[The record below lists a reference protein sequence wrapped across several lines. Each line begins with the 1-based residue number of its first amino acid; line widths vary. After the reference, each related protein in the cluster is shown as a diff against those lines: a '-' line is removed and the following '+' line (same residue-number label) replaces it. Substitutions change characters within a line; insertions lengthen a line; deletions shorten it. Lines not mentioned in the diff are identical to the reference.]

1 MVIFLIERYEIVKD
15 GNEEI
20 LIIYLNYKYEFS
32 KDFMNFENDN
42 NLKEKIK
49 KIKFNGSKVIIMV
62 GTLVLGTLFINA
74 SFSPIINNNEISN
87 KNIVKE
93 ETSISTENKD
103 LEDNVKEEIN
113 NNQDTTNSKKDEDT
127 NDKIN
132 FKQNIISDIDNK
144 VNEEKNDK
152 TEEKQVKETIENAI
166 TLYRSNGEILNLTIN
181 EYLIGAVA
189 GEMPASF
196 NIEALKAQAV
206 VSRTYLLKRIKNN
219 NIIIDSTMQQV
230 YKDNNEL
237 KNMWK
242 NDFDKYYSKIKKAV
256 LDTDKIA
263 IYYNGDY
270 IDALYHSTSN
280 GYTLNSENV
289 WSNAIPYLKS
299 VESKWDLNASSYLK
313 NTNKDIAYV
322 LSLFGIDDINKIQ
335 IVSRDDTNHVKEIK
349 VGDKIYKGTTFRSL
363 LKLRST
369 DFDIM
374 VNDNSVVFIT
384 RGFGHGVGMSQYGA
398 NGMANE
404 GYNYIDILNHYYPYI
419 KSIKQCVNNITLLSK

>member
-32 KDFMNFENDN
+32 KDFINFENDN

-74 SFSPIINNNEISN
+74 SFSTIINNNEISN

-93 ETSISTENKD
+93 ETSISIENKD

-113 NNQDTTNSKKDEDT
+113 NNQDTTKSKKDEDT
-127 NDKIN
+127 NDKID
-132 FKQNIISDIDNK
+132 FKQNIISDIYNK
-144 VNEEKNDK
+144 VNEEENDK
-152 TEEKQVKETIENAI
+152 TEEKQVKETIENVI

-349 VGDKIYKGTTFRSL
+349 LGDKIYKGTTFRSL

-404 GYNYIDILNHYYPYI
+404 GYNYIEILNHYYTNV
-419 KSIKQCVNNITLLSK
+419 SIY

>member
-32 KDFMNFENDN
+32 KDFINFENDN

-74 SFSPIINNNEISN
+74 SFSTIINNNEISN

-113 NNQDTTNSKKDEDT
+113 NNQDTTKSKKDEDT
-127 NDKIN
+127 NDKID
-132 FKQNIISDIDNK
+132 FKQNIISDIYNK
-144 VNEEKNDK
+144 VNEEENDK
-152 TEEKQVKETIENAI
+152 TEEKQVKETIENVI

-299 VESKWDLNASSYLK
+299 VENKWDLNASSYLK
-313 NTNKDIAYV
+313 NTNKNIAYV

-404 GYNYIDILNHYYPYI
+404 GYNYIDILNHYYTNV
-419 KSIKQCVNNITLLSK
+419 SIY

>member
-32 KDFMNFENDN
+32 KDFTNFENDN

-49 KIKFNGSKVIIMV
+49 KIKFNGNKVIIMV

-93 ETSISTENKD
+93 ETSISIENKD

-132 FKQNIISDIDNK
+132 FKQNIISDIYNK
-144 VNEEKNDK
+144 VNEEENDK

-289 WSNAIPYLKS
+289 WSNAIPYLKG

-404 GYNYIDILNHYYPYI
+404 GYNYIDILNHYYI
-419 KSIKQCVNNITLLSK
+419 NVSIY

>member
-32 KDFMNFENDN
+32 KDFINFENDN

-74 SFSPIINNNEISN
+74 SFSTIINNNEISN

-93 ETSISTENKD
+93 ETSISIENKD

-113 NNQDTTNSKKDEDT
+113 NNQDTTKSKKDEDT

-132 FKQNIISDIDNK
+132 FKQNIISDIYNK
-144 VNEEKNDK
+144 VNEEENDK
-152 TEEKQVKETIENAI
+152 TEEKQVKETIENVI

-206 VSRTYLLKRIKNN
+206 VSRTYLLKRIKND

-299 VESKWDLNASSYLK
+299 VENKWDLNASSYLK
-313 NTNKDIAYV
+313 NTTKDIAYV

-404 GYNYIDILNHYYPYI
+404 GYNYIDILNHYYTNV
-419 KSIKQCVNNITLLSK
+419 SIY

>member
-32 KDFMNFENDN
+32 KDFINFENDN

-74 SFSPIINNNEISN
+74 SFSTIINNNEISN

-113 NNQDTTNSKKDEDT
+113 NNQDTTKSKKDEDT
-127 NDKIN
+127 NDKID
-132 FKQNIISDIDNK
+132 FKQNIISDIYNK
-144 VNEEKNDK
+144 VNEEENDK
-152 TEEKQVKETIENAI
+152 TEEKQVKETIENVI

-219 NIIIDSTMQQV
+219 NIIIDYTMQQV

-404 GYNYIDILNHYYPYI
+404 GYNYIDILNHYYTNV
-419 KSIKQCVNNITLLSK
+419 SIY

>member
-1 MVIFLIERYEIVKD
+1 M
-15 GNEEI
+15 
-20 LIIYLNYKYEFS
+20 
-32 KDFMNFENDN
+32 
-42 NLKEKIK
+42 
-49 KIKFNGSKVIIMV
+49 
-62 GTLVLGTLFINA
+62 
-74 SFSPIINNNEISN
+74 
-87 KNIVKE
+87 KE
-93 ETSISTENKD
+93 ETSISIENKD

-144 VNEEKNDK
+144 VNEKENDK

-289 WSNAIPYLKS
+289 WSNAIPYLKG

-349 VGDKIYKGTTFRSL
+349 VGDKIYKGTAFRSL

-404 GYNYIDILNHYYPYI
+404 GYNYIDILNHYYTNV
-419 KSIKQCVNNITLLSK
+419 SIY

>member
-93 ETSISTENKD
+93 ETSISIENKD

-132 FKQNIISDIDNK
+132 FKQNIISDIYNK
-144 VNEEKNDK
+144 VNEEENDK

-206 VSRTYLLKRIKNN
+206 VSRTYLLKQIKNN

-289 WSNAIPYLKS
+289 WSNAIPYLKG

-404 GYNYIDILNHYYPYI
+404 GYNYIDILNHYYTNV
-419 KSIKQCVNNITLLSK
+419 SIY

>member
-289 WSNAIPYLKS
+289 WSNAIPYLKG

-349 VGDKIYKGTTFRSL
+349 VGDKIYKGTSFRSL
-363 LKLRST
+363 LMLRST

-404 GYNYIDILNHYYPYI
+404 GYNYIDILNHYYTNV
-419 KSIKQCVNNITLLSK
+419 SIY

>member
-32 KDFMNFENDN
+32 KDFINFENDN

-74 SFSPIINNNEISN
+74 SFSTIINNNEISN

-93 ETSISTENKD
+93 ETSISIENKD

-113 NNQDTTNSKKDEDT
+113 NNQDTTKSKKDEDT

-132 FKQNIISDIDNK
+132 FKQNIISDIYNK
-144 VNEEKNDK
+144 VNEEENDK
-152 TEEKQVKETIENAI
+152 TEEKQVKETIENVI

-219 NIIIDSTMQQV
+219 NIIIDYTMQQV

-299 VESKWDLNASSYLK
+299 VENKWDLNASSYLK

-404 GYNYIDILNHYYPYI
+404 GYNYIDILNHYYTNV
-419 KSIKQCVNNITLLSK
+419 SIY

>member
-93 ETSISTENKD
+93 ETSISIENKD
-103 LEDNVKEEIN
+103 LEDNIKEEIN

-132 FKQNIISDIDNK
+132 FKQNIISDIYNK
-144 VNEEKNDK
+144 VNEKENDK

-404 GYNYIDILNHYYPYI
+404 GYNYIDILNHYYTNV
-419 KSIKQCVNNITLLSK
+419 SIY

>member
-32 KDFMNFENDN
+32 KDFINFENDN

-74 SFSPIINNNEISN
+74 SFSTIINNNEISN

-93 ETSISTENKD
+93 ETSISIENKD

-113 NNQDTTNSKKDEDT
+113 NNQDTTKSKKDEDT

-132 FKQNIISDIDNK
+132 FKQNIISDIYNK
-144 VNEEKNDK
+144 VNEEENDK
-152 TEEKQVKETIENAI
+152 TEEKQVKETIENVI

-299 VESKWDLNASSYLK
+299 VESKWDLNAASYVK

-404 GYNYIDILNHYYPYI
+404 GYNYIDILNHYYTNV
-419 KSIKQCVNNITLLSK
+419 SIY

>member
-1 MVIFLIERYEIVKD
+1 MIERYEIVKD
-15 GNEEI
+15 GNKEI

-93 ETSISTENKD
+93 ETSISIENKD

-144 VNEEKNDK
+144 VNEEENDK

-363 LKLRST
+363 LNLRST

-404 GYNYIDILNHYYPYI
+404 GYNYIDILNHYYTNV
-419 KSIKQCVNNITLLSK
+419 SIY

>member
-32 KDFMNFENDN
+32 KDFINFENDN

-132 FKQNIISDIDNK
+132 FKQNIISDIYNK
-144 VNEEKNDK
+144 VNEEENDK

-349 VGDKIYKGTTFRSL
+349 VGDKIYKSTTFRSL

-404 GYNYIDILNHYYPYI
+404 GYNYIDILNHYYTNV
-419 KSIKQCVNNITLLSK
+419 SIY

>member
-32 KDFMNFENDN
+32 KDFINFENDN

-49 KIKFNGSKVIIMV
+49 KIKFNVRKVIIMV

-74 SFSPIINNNEISN
+74 SFSTIINNNEISN

-93 ETSISTENKD
+93 ETSISIENKD

-113 NNQDTTNSKKDEDT
+113 NNQDTTKSKKDEDT

-132 FKQNIISDIDNK
+132 FKQNIISDIYNK
-144 VNEEKNDK
+144 VNEEENDK
-152 TEEKQVKETIENAI
+152 TEEKQVKETIENVI

-404 GYNYIDILNHYYPYI
+404 GYNYIDILNHYYTNV
-419 KSIKQCVNNITLLSK
+419 SIY

>member
-32 KDFMNFENDN
+32 KDFINFENDN

-74 SFSPIINNNEISN
+74 SFSTIINNNEISN

-93 ETSISTENKD
+93 ETSISIENKD

-113 NNQDTTNSKKDEDT
+113 NNQDTTKSKKDEDT

-132 FKQNIISDIDNK
+132 FKQNIISDIYNK
-144 VNEEKNDK
+144 VNEEENDK
-152 TEEKQVKETIENAI
+152 TEEKQVKETIENVI

-404 GYNYIDILNHYYPYI
+404 GYNYIDILNHYYTNV
-419 KSIKQCVNNITLLSK
+419 SIY

>member
-32 KDFMNFENDN
+32 KDFINFENDN
-42 NLKEKIK
+42 NFKEKIK

-74 SFSPIINNNEISN
+74 SFSTIINNNEISN

-93 ETSISTENKD
+93 ETSISIENKD

-113 NNQDTTNSKKDEDT
+113 NNQDTTKSKKDEDT

-132 FKQNIISDIDNK
+132 FKQNIISDIYNK
-144 VNEEKNDK
+144 VNEEENDK
-152 TEEKQVKETIENAI
+152 TEEKQVKETIENVI

-404 GYNYIDILNHYYPYI
+404 GYNYIDILNHYYTNV
-419 KSIKQCVNNITLLSK
+419 SIY

>member
-93 ETSISTENKD
+93 ETSISIENKD
-103 LEDNVKEEIN
+103 LKENVKEEIN

-127 NDKIN
+127 NEKVN

-144 VNEEKNDK
+144 VNEEENDK
-152 TEEKQVKETIENAI
+152 TEEKQVNETIENAI
-166 TLYRSNGEILNLTIN
+166 TLYKSNGKILNLTIN
-181 EYLIGAVA
+181 EYLIGVVA

-242 NDFDKYYSKIKKAV
+242 NDFDKYYNKIKKAV

-349 VGDKIYKGTTFRSL
+349 VGDKIYKGTSFRSL

-369 DFDIM
+369 DFDII

-404 GYNYIDILNHYYPYI
+404 GYNYIDILNHYYTNV
-419 KSIKQCVNNITLLSK
+419 SIY

>member
-1 MVIFLIERYEIVKD
+1 M
-15 GNEEI
+15 
-20 LIIYLNYKYEFS
+20 
-32 KDFMNFENDN
+32 
-42 NLKEKIK
+42 
-49 KIKFNGSKVIIMV
+49 
-62 GTLVLGTLFINA
+62 
-74 SFSPIINNNEISN
+74 
-87 KNIVKE
+87 KE
-93 ETSISTENKD
+93 ETSISIENKD

-113 NNQDTTNSKKDEDT
+113 NNQDTTKSKKDEDT

-132 FKQNIISDIDNK
+132 FKQNIISDIYNK
-144 VNEEKNDK
+144 VNEEENDK
-152 TEEKQVKETIENAI
+152 TEEKQVKETIENVI

-299 VESKWDLNASSYLK
+299 VENKWDLNASSYLK

-404 GYNYIDILNHYYPYI
+404 GYNYIDILNHYYTNV
-419 KSIKQCVNNITLLSK
+419 SIY

>member
-32 KDFMNFENDN
+32 KDFINFENDN

-74 SFSPIINNNEISN
+74 SFSTIINNNEISN

-93 ETSISTENKD
+93 ETSISIENKD

-113 NNQDTTNSKKDEDT
+113 NNQDTTKSKKDEDT

-132 FKQNIISDIDNK
+132 FKQNIISDIYNK
-144 VNEEKNDK
+144 VNEEENDK
-152 TEEKQVKETIENAI
+152 TEEKQVKETIENVI

-237 KNMWK
+237 KNIWK

-404 GYNYIDILNHYYPYI
+404 GYNYIDILNHYYTNV
-419 KSIKQCVNNITLLSK
+419 SIY

>member
-93 ETSISTENKD
+93 ETSISIENKD

-144 VNEEKNDK
+144 VNEEENDK

-242 NDFDKYYSKIKKAV
+242 NDFNKYYSKIKKAV

-289 WSNAIPYLKS
+289 WSNAIPYLKG

-404 GYNYIDILNHYYPYI
+404 GYNYIDILNHYYTNV
-419 KSIKQCVNNITLLSK
+419 SIY

>member
-32 KDFMNFENDN
+32 KDFINFENDN

-74 SFSPIINNNEISN
+74 SFSTIINNNEISN

-93 ETSISTENKD
+93 ETSISIENKD

-113 NNQDTTNSKKDEDT
+113 NNQDTTKSKKDEDT

-132 FKQNIISDIDNK
+132 FKQNIISDIYNK
-144 VNEEKNDK
+144 VNEEENDK
-152 TEEKQVKETIENAI
+152 TEEKQVKETIENVI
-166 TLYRSNGEILNLTIN
+166 TLYRSNGQILNLTIN

-313 NTNKDIAYV
+313 NTTKDIAYV

-404 GYNYIDILNHYYPYI
+404 GYNYIDILNHYYTNV
-419 KSIKQCVNNITLLSK
+419 SIY

>member
-32 KDFMNFENDN
+32 KDFINFENDN

-74 SFSPIINNNEISN
+74 SFSTIINNNEISN

-93 ETSISTENKD
+93 ETSISIENKD

-113 NNQDTTNSKKDEDT
+113 NNQDTTKSKKDEDT

-132 FKQNIISDIDNK
+132 FKQNIISDIYNK
-144 VNEEKNDK
+144 VNEEENDK
-152 TEEKQVKETIENAI
+152 TEEKQVKETIENVI

-404 GYNYIDILNHYYPYI
+404 GYNYIEILNHYYTNV
-419 KSIKQCVNNITLLSK
+419 SIY

>member
-32 KDFMNFENDN
+32 KDFINFENDN

-74 SFSPIINNNEISN
+74 SFSTIINNNEISN

-113 NNQDTTNSKKDEDT
+113 NNQDTTKSKKDEDT
-127 NDKIN
+127 NDKID
-132 FKQNIISDIDNK
+132 FKQNIISDIYNK
-144 VNEEKNDK
+144 VNEEENDK
-152 TEEKQVKETIENAI
+152 TEEKQVKETIENVI

-404 GYNYIDILNHYYPYI
+404 GYNYIDILNHYYTNV
-419 KSIKQCVNNITLLSK
+419 SIY

>member
-32 KDFMNFENDN
+32 KDFINFENDN

-74 SFSPIINNNEISN
+74 SFSTIINNNEISN

-113 NNQDTTNSKKDEDT
+113 NNQDTTKSKKDEDT
-127 NDKIN
+127 NDKID
-132 FKQNIISDIDNK
+132 FKQNIISDIYNK
-144 VNEEKNDK
+144 VNEEENDK
-152 TEEKQVKETIENAI
+152 TEEKQVKETIENVI

-237 KNMWK
+237 KKMWK

-299 VESKWDLNASSYLK
+299 VENKWDLNASSYLK

-404 GYNYIDILNHYYPYI
+404 GYNYIDILNHYYTNV
-419 KSIKQCVNNITLLSK
+419 SIY

>member
-49 KIKFNGSKVIIMV
+49 KIKFNGSKVIILV

-93 ETSISTENKD
+93 ETSISIENKD

-289 WSNAIPYLKS
+289 WSNAIPYLKG

-313 NTNKDIAYV
+313 NTNKDIVYV

-404 GYNYIDILNHYYPYI
+404 GYNYIDILNHYYTNV
-419 KSIKQCVNNITLLSK
+419 SIY

>member
-32 KDFMNFENDN
+32 KDFINFENDN

-74 SFSPIINNNEISN
+74 SFSTIINNNEISN

-93 ETSISTENKD
+93 KTSISIENKD

-113 NNQDTTNSKKDEDT
+113 NNQDTTKSKKDEDT

-132 FKQNIISDIDNK
+132 FKQNIISDIYNK
-144 VNEEKNDK
+144 VNEEENDK
-152 TEEKQVKETIENAI
+152 TEEKQVKETIENVI

-404 GYNYIDILNHYYPYI
+404 GYNYIDILNHYYTNV
-419 KSIKQCVNNITLLSK
+419 SIY

>member
-93 ETSISTENKD
+93 ETSISIENKD

-144 VNEEKNDK
+144 VNEEENDK

-289 WSNAIPYLKS
+289 WSNAIPYLKG

-313 NTNKDIAYV
+313 NTNKDIVYV

-363 LKLRST
+363 LNLRST

-404 GYNYIDILNHYYPYI
+404 GYNYIDILNHYYTNV
-419 KSIKQCVNNITLLSK
+419 SIY

>member
-32 KDFMNFENDN
+32 KDFINFENDN

-74 SFSPIINNNEISN
+74 SFSTIINNNEISN

-93 ETSISTENKD
+93 ETSISIENKD

-113 NNQDTTNSKKDEDT
+113 NNQDTTKSKKDEDT

-132 FKQNIISDIDNK
+132 FKQNIISDIYNK
-144 VNEEKNDK
+144 VNEEENDK
-152 TEEKQVKETIENAI
+152 TEEKQVKETIENVI

-206 VSRTYLLKRIKNN
+206 VSRTYLLKRINNN

-404 GYNYIDILNHYYPYI
+404 GYNYIDILNHYYTNV
-419 KSIKQCVNNITLLSK
+419 SIY

>member
-93 ETSISTENKD
+93 ETSISIENKD

-132 FKQNIISDIDNK
+132 FKQNIISDIYNK
-144 VNEEKNDK
+144 VNEEENDK

-349 VGDKIYKGTTFRSL
+349 VGDKIYKGTVFRSL

-404 GYNYIDILNHYYPYI
+404 GYNYIDILNHYYTNV
-419 KSIKQCVNNITLLSK
+419 SIY

>member
-32 KDFMNFENDN
+32 KDFINFENDN

-74 SFSPIINNNEISN
+74 SFSTIINNNEISN

-93 ETSISTENKD
+93 ETSISIENKD

-113 NNQDTTNSKKDEDT
+113 NNQDTTKSKKDEDT

-132 FKQNIISDIDNK
+132 FKQNIISDIYNK
-144 VNEEKNDK
+144 VNEEENDK
-152 TEEKQVKETIENAI
+152 TEEKQVKETIENVI

-299 VESKWDLNASSYLK
+299 VENKWDLNASSYLK

-404 GYNYIDILNHYYPYI
+404 GYNYIDILNHYYTNV
-419 KSIKQCVNNITLLSK
+419 SIY

>member
-32 KDFMNFENDN
+32 KDFINFENDN

-74 SFSPIINNNEISN
+74 SFSTIINNNEISN

-93 ETSISTENKD
+93 ETSISIENKD

-113 NNQDTTNSKKDEDT
+113 NNQDTRKSKKDEDT
-127 NDKIN
+127 NDKID
-132 FKQNIISDIDNK
+132 FKQNIISDIYNK
-144 VNEEKNDK
+144 VNEEENDK
-152 TEEKQVKETIENAI
+152 TEEKQVKETIENVI

-206 VSRTYLLKRIKNN
+206 VSKTYLLKRIKNN

-404 GYNYIDILNHYYPYI
+404 GYNYIDILNHYYTNV
-419 KSIKQCVNNITLLSK
+419 SIY

>member
-32 KDFMNFENDN
+32 KDFINFENDN

-74 SFSPIINNNEISN
+74 SFSTIINNNEISN

-113 NNQDTTNSKKDEDT
+113 NNQDTTKSKKDEDT
-127 NDKIN
+127 NDKID
-132 FKQNIISDIDNK
+132 FKQNIISDIYNK
-144 VNEEKNDK
+144 VNEEENDK
-152 TEEKQVKETIENAI
+152 TEEKQVKETIENVI

-219 NIIIDSTMQQV
+219 NIIIDYTMQQV

-299 VESKWDLNASSYLK
+299 VENKWDLNASSYLK

-404 GYNYIDILNHYYPYI
+404 GYNYIDILNHYYTNV
-419 KSIKQCVNNITLLSK
+419 SIY

>member
-49 KIKFNGSKVIIMV
+49 KIKFNGNKVIIMV

-93 ETSISTENKD
+93 ETSISIENKD

-132 FKQNIISDIDNK
+132 FKQNIISDIYNK
-144 VNEEKNDK
+144 VNEEENDK

-289 WSNAIPYLKS
+289 WSNAIPYLKG

-349 VGDKIYKGTTFRSL
+349 VGDKIYKGTVFRSL

-404 GYNYIDILNHYYPYI
+404 GYNYIDILNHYYTNV
-419 KSIKQCVNNITLLSK
+419 SIY

>member
-32 KDFMNFENDN
+32 KDFINFENDN

-74 SFSPIINNNEISN
+74 SFSTIINNNEISN

-93 ETSISTENKD
+93 ETSISIENKD

-113 NNQDTTNSKKDEDT
+113 NNQDTTKSKKDEDT

-132 FKQNIISDIDNK
+132 FKQNIISDIYNK
-144 VNEEKNDK
+144 VNEEENDK
-152 TEEKQVKETIENAI
+152 TEEKQVKETIENVI

-404 GYNYIDILNHYYPYI
+404 GYNYIDILNRYYTNV
-419 KSIKQCVNNITLLSK
+419 SIY

>member
-93 ETSISTENKD
+93 ETSISIENKD

-144 VNEEKNDK
+144 VNEEENDK

-242 NDFDKYYSKIKKAV
+242 NNFDKYYSKIKKAV

-404 GYNYIDILNHYYPYI
+404 GYNYIDILNHYYTNV
-419 KSIKQCVNNITLLSK
+419 SIY

>member
-93 ETSISTENKD
+93 ETSISIENKD

-144 VNEEKNDK
+144 VNEEENDK

-289 WSNAIPYLKS
+289 WSNVIPYLKG

-404 GYNYIDILNHYYPYI
+404 GYNYIDILNHYYTNV
-419 KSIKQCVNNITLLSK
+419 SIY

>member
-32 KDFMNFENDN
+32 KDFINFENDN

-74 SFSPIINNNEISN
+74 SFSTIINNNEISN

-93 ETSISTENKD
+93 ETSISIENKD

-113 NNQDTTNSKKDEDT
+113 NNQDTTKSKKDEDT
-127 NDKIN
+127 NDKID
-132 FKQNIISDIDNK
+132 FKQNIISDIYNK
-144 VNEEKNDK
+144 VNEEENDK
-152 TEEKQVKETIENAI
+152 TEEKQVKETIENVI

-219 NIIIDSTMQQV
+219 NIIIDYTMQQV

-299 VESKWDLNASSYLK
+299 VENKWDLNASSYLK

-404 GYNYIDILNHYYPYI
+404 GYNYIDILNHYYTNV
-419 KSIKQCVNNITLLSK
+419 SIY